1 MDFQWEGTRRS
12 VNLSAFLLPS
22 LKAERCDF
30 LGKNRSGARAFQNNL
45 FTLVLLLLGTVTV
58 NSKSFKITQKTTFDA
73 KGRQNTA
80 GKVIQRLFNID
91 SYTCL
96 AIYRYR

>member
-12 VNLSAFLLPS
+12 VNLPAFLLPS

-45 FTLVLLLLGTVTV
+45 STLVLLLLGTV
-58 NSKSFKITQKTTFDA
+58 NGELKILQNHSKNHF
-73 KGRQNTA
+73 
-80 GKVIQRLFNID
+80 
-91 SYTCL
+91 
-96 AIYRYR
+96 